1 MVELGRAQPRL
12 PLGEDLVVGHVH
24 AREAADTEGSSLSP
38 RIKRRIRTKTS
49 LAEIERKERGRTSVP
64 GPPRLR
70 SLISDAAETPISEGS
85 LVPAST
91 PTSGPQRAHPYT
103 PVGNAVGSSSFE
115 MVPSARPR
123 AASDRGLN
131 DSADTIPIVRANSSP
146 SIIQVPTQVM
156 SPNLVA
162 GSASSAHPV
171 GSGDTEA
178 GVQAILQQWQ
188 EVKTEHGTV
197 ERTYTQ
203 CAQQWPLASHVK
215 LESMESAIHI
225 LRQACE
231 YLHEG
236 MVRLGS
242 LTEQKCDT
250 GMVHQVVSDV
260 MTNLQQFQSECTE
273 GSRKV
278 EQVTSRVN
286 EIVGELVNARKRI
299 EGLERRIG
307 IESQQHDSEMREL
320 RAGHER
326 QVAEIGVLSQCVN
339 EYQADIQL
347 RDNETFEMKELIFE
361 LGVRMDEFHKEVN
374 KAREAPEREAT
385 NISELQAQ
393 MGTFQHDFR
402 RALDQVEALER
413 KVQEGDQRVSQLQQE
428 ISVYKREPQPE
439 RHQGISDEIQRG
451 IEDRLAKIEGRLTR
465 YQQQA
470 SGWQEDSV
478 RDFQA
483 VEAYMD
489 RIHKM
494 IQELHQTG
502 ASQPTSKRAR
512 LTRLTAAAMKGD
524 LRVEVE
530 ESDTFRVGEVVVL
543 GEREAKMVVGKGSLI
558 FRFPIEGDYPEG
570 TVIRPLADDEFL
582 QAEGDRLCVYRRGTD
597 DDVHYVCR
605 VDLIE
610 RALPERASEGDE
622 AQDHAYGD
630 LELDARIQRI
640 IDAREASQSQGGA
653 VSGVMPPPARQAPMG
668 RGPFSNLPPELPAF
682 GQGLRG
688 SASRGED
695 QRDDAGRHPEESGV
709 QERHGTS
716 QRRVKQEDEESSPL
730 DDYFCKGMDTSGPA
744 AWATVL
750 QDMTEGNLPDVG
762 QVNAREGVREEKW
775 VALDLRTIKF
785 PPTQTSSVRRATLIQ
800 NFEADFIRAMGII
813 SPAAALYAQAAI
825 AGVQQDLPVYR
836 KRDDRTT
843 ARDWTKRL
851 PEERW
856 HSRAE
861 AVVNLQLQQIGIS
874 QECWDLA
881 RMLRHNPPVRLIL
894 MTAYHRLLPARSRE
908 EDDLHQYVKDPVAG
922 DQGAVSTFQKL
933 QLWKGAAR
941 RLRQMGGTLPGVTTL
956 MSAFD
961 KILAAFNLGNA
972 RGNWFYQTERN
983 KMPMDDV
990 SPEEAAL
997 FFHTVE
1003 VNLNQTTTV
1012 TGWLPHTAKA
1022 HAVDARPKSRPKA
1035 KAAATPEG
1043 AKSTSAPSTPL
1054 RSEGPAP
1061 PRESTAAS
1069 AQKESPGKGKGKT
1082 DPDQA
1087 AKIAANKKGQQCI
1100 RFFRGNCT
1108 RGEACQYGHI
1118 LGTDGKPLKIAPELL
1133 ARYDRFNASKKG
1145 KGKGSFETQMLL
1157 LNAVDC
1163 ADVRCYCL
1171 LDTGANALVVPK
1183 RKGMTGAE
1191 AQCTV
1196 PGGKVVS
1203 GMVVQVVA
1211 CDGED
1216 YHAVAIEGA
1225 TPLMPLSWLLLLAG
1239 WKYIPEVEKGKIRV
1253 QVQSPEG
1260 REVELTEKSKMHYMD
1275 QETFWAVMADIWK
1288 RNGPG
1293 SGMTASQF
1301 RDSLLAREAPSDLN
1315 AVSLARPASI
1325 RFLEM
1330 KGGRR
1335 VYMKKIIDV
1344 QQAIQ
1349 KMSWPYQ
1356 NNRASIAGGSRALF
1370 LGAQTNR
1377 GLQQGCVV
1385 KRTFQERYQEVLLK
1399 VHALAASCSKE
1410 LPYLGIYVT
1419 QLSAGQGLNRHKDYR
1434 NHEEYLNYTIN
1445 FGQYEGGHLEM
1456 LRNDEWQSC
1465 AVPLVWTEF
1474 TADIIEH
1481 RVREVT
1487 KGERFSVT
1495 LFTPSHLERLS
1506 DRDWMNLESKGF
1518 PVHLYAGRAS
1528 EVSKAPP
1535 EGPILEVEP
1544 DEATISEKQAQV
1556 ATVDTS
1562 VSALETGPGRVEKVD
1577 EALSQLTDQIPRPY
1591 AVSSGSTGCSLQQLA
1606 LLTREFNSAM
1616 GLPEGTSLKI
1626 VSYERG
1632 QQYGRMLL
1640 EEVREIEEAIKSG
1653 VAHDVLAE
1661 LADVLYLTLNL
1672 AQECGMQDW
1681 MEDAFLTKHS
1691 DNMRKQHDSVTHVS
1705 WTRTAHAR
1713 ACNCTEDSLNFTVS
1727 RTNGGK
1733 WLLYSHGKLV
1743 KPYDYVPSDYS
1754 QLLHQTRKGEP
1765 DMGSDHPERASC
1777 TGHTSGQDPSQFT
1790 FANVGIQVSLCDSAP
1805 KGDMEPRGQHGWQPA
1820 LMTSMMWL
1828 SNVVGEY
1835 LTKLSQP
1842 PEVAPVSLPR
1852 LIDDPVSTLEQTM
1865 VDLRI
1870 AQEARE
1876 TSGVLK
1882 HIGLLMYYSVMM
1894 ATSMRLHPYLSS
1906 TFLWIH
1912 EWQLSK
1918 IYDDF
1923 EPAESAWEMLKDV
1936 TMKEVKGGFVVL
1948 SNQSLKV
1955 LGDYALDDKADVAMM
1970 TPVESL
1976 LGMIP
1981 AQVSLPYT
1989 GLQVKQDPGRG
2000 SMSQETGETKV
2011 SSATVSTL

>member
-1 MVELGRAQPRL
+1 M
-12 PLGEDLVVGHVH
+12 
-24 AREAADTEGSSLSP
+24 
-38 RIKRRIRTKTS
+38 
-49 LAEIERKERGRTSVP
+49 
-64 GPPRLR
+64 
-70 SLISDAAETPISEGS
+70 
-85 LVPAST
+85 
-91 PTSGPQRAHPYT
+91 
-103 PVGNAVGSSSFE
+103 GSSSFE
-115 MVPSARPR
+115 MVPSARAR
-123 AASDRGLN
+123 AASDRGY
-131 DSADTIPIVRANSSP
+131 DESTETIPIVRASSSP

-162 GSASSAHPV
+162 GSASSAQPL
-171 GSGDTEA
+171 GSGTDTEA

-188 EVKTEHGTV
+188 EVKTEQGTV

-203 CAQQWPLASHVK
+203 CAQTWPLASHVK

-225 LRQACE
+225 LRQACD

-236 MVRLGS
+236 MTKLGS
-242 LTEQKCDT
+242 LTEQKCDA
-250 GMVHQVVSDV
+250 GMVHQVVSELL
-260 MTNLQQFQSECTE
+260 TNLHQLQSDCAE
-273 GSRKV
+273 GSRKT
-278 EQVTSRVN
+278 EQVMARIN
-286 EIVGELVNARKRI
+286 EIVGELANARKRI

-307 IESQQHDSEMREL
+307 IESQQQEAEMREL
-320 RAGHER
+320 RAAHEQHAVDLR
-326 QVAEIGVLSQCVN
+326 VLIHNAS
-339 EYQADIQL
+339 EYQADLQA
-347 RDNETFEMKELIFE
+347 RDHETVEMKELIFN
-361 LGVRMDEFHKEVN
+361 LGVDMDDIREELKR
-374 KAREAPEREAT
+374 AREAPEKET
-385 NISELQAQ
+385 LDVSEYQVQ
-393 MGTFQHDFR
+393 MGAFRHD
-402 RALDQVEALER
+402 LGKGLQQVETLER
-413 KVQEGDQRVSQLQQE
+413 KVREGEQRVAQLQQE
-428 ISVYKREPQPE
+428 LRVCKREPQPE
-439 RHQGISDEIQRG
+439 GHPGISDEFQRG
-451 IEDRLAKIEGRLTR
+451 IEDRLAKIEGRLIR
-465 YQQQA
+465 QQQQT

-489 RIHKM
+489 RVHKM
-494 IQELHQTG
+494 IQEVLHAG
-502 ASQPTSKRAR
+502 ASQSAPKQPR
-512 LTRLTAAAMKGD
+512 LTRLTAAAVKGD

-530 ESDTFRVGEVVVL
+530 AQDAFHVGEVVIL
-543 GEREAKMVVGKGSLI
+543 GEQEAKMVIGKGSLI
-558 FRFPIEGDYPEG
+558 FRFPIEGNYPEG

-582 QAEGDRLCVYRRGTD
+582 QAEGDRLCVYRRGSD

-610 RALPERASEGDE
+610 RASPERASEGDE

-640 IDAREASQSQGGA
+640 IEAREAPLSQGGA
-653 VSGVMPPPARQAPMG
+653 ISGVMPPPARQAPRG
-668 RGPFSNLPPELPAF
+668 RVPFIEVPPELPVF

-688 SASRGED
+688 STSREED
-695 QRDDAGRHPEESGV
+695 QRNDAGRHSDETGA
-709 QERHGTS
+709 QERNGTS
-716 QRRVKQEDEESSPL
+716 QWRVKQEDENSSPL

-750 QDMTEGNLPDVG
+750 QDMTEGSIPDVG

-775 VALDLRTIKF
+775 VVLDLRTTKF

-813 SPAAALYAQAAI
+813 SPAAALYAQAVI
-825 AGVQQDLPVYR
+825 AGVQKDLPVYR

-843 ARDWTKRL
+843 ARDWTRKL
-851 PEERW
+851 PEEQW

-861 AVVNLQLQQIGIS
+861 AVVNLQLQHIGIS
-874 QECWDLA
+874 QECWELA

-961 KILAAFNLGNA
+961 KILASFNLGNA

-983 KMPMDDV
+983 KMPMDDI
-990 SPEEAAL
+990 SPEEAAM
-997 FFHTVE
+997 FFYTVE

-1012 TGWLPHTAKA
+1012 TGWQPHAAKA
-1022 HAVDARPKSRPKA
+1022 HAVDAKPKAKPKA
-1035 KAAATPEG
+1035 KAATPPEG
-1043 AKSTSAPSTPL
+1043 AKSASTPSTPL

-1061 PRESTAAS
+1061 PREPNAAS

-1087 AKIAANKKGQQCI
+1087 AKMAANKKGQQCI

-1133 ARYDRFNASKKG
+1133 ARYDRYNAAKKG

-1171 LDTGANALVVPK
+1171 LDTGANALVIPK
-1183 RKGMTGAE
+1183 KKGMKGAE

-1239 WKYIPEVEKGKIRV
+1239 WKYLPEVDKGRV
-1253 QVQSPEG
+1253 RVMVQSPEG
-1260 REVELTEKSKMHYMD
+1260 KEVELTEKSKMHYMD

-1288 RNGPG
+1288 RNGSC

-1335 VYMKKIIDV
+1335 VYMKKIIDA

-1349 KMSWPYQ
+1349 RIVWPYQ
-1356 NNRASIAGGSRALF
+1356 NNRTSIAGGSRALF

-1385 KRTFQERYQEVLLK
+1385 KRTFQERYQEVLTK
-1399 VHALAASCSKE
+1399 VHALAAGCSKE

-1419 QLSAGQGLNRHKDYR
+1419 QLSEGQGLNKHRDYR

-1487 KGERFSVT
+1487 RGERFSVT

-1528 EVSKAPP
+1528 ASLKVQPEESVIGTEAGRATVCEEQTLDEV
-1535 EGPILEVEP
+1535 
-1544 DEATISEKQAQV
+1544 
-1556 ATVDTS
+1556 VDTS
-1562 VSALETGPGRVEKVD
+1562 IAALQTGPGRVEEVD
-1577 EALSQLTDQIPRPY
+1577 EALSQLVEQIPRPH

-1616 GLPEGTSLKI
+1616 GLPEGTSTKI
-1626 VSYERG
+1626 VDHERG

-1640 EEVREIEEAIKSG
+1640 EEVREVEEAIKTG
-1653 VAHDVLAE
+1653 IAHDVLAE
-1661 LADVLYLTLNL
+1661 LTDVLYLTLNL
-1672 AQECGMQDW
+1672 GQECGLQDW
-1681 MEDAFLTKHS
+1681 LEDAFLVKHS
-1691 DNMRKQHDSVTHVS
+1691 DNMRKQHDSVTHLS

-1713 ACNCTEDSLNFTVS
+1713 ACKCPEESLNFTVS
-1727 RTNGGK
+1727 RTSGGK

-1754 QLLHQTRKGEP
+1754 QLLNQTRKGEP
-1765 DMGSDHPERASC
+1765 EMGSDHPERASC
-1777 TGHTSGQDPSQFT
+1777 VGHTSGQDPSQFT
-1790 FANVGIQVSLCDSAP
+1790 FATVGIQVSMCDSTP
-1805 KGDMEPRGQHGWQPA
+1805 KGDTDRRGQHGWQPA

-1842 PEVAPVSLPR
+1842 PEVAPIVLPR
-1852 LIDDPVSTLEQTM
+1852 LIDDPVTTLEQT
-1865 VDLRI
+1865 VIDLRI

-1894 ATSMRLHPYLSS
+1894 AMTMRLHPYLSS

-1936 TMKEVKGGFVVL
+1936 TMKEVKGGYVVL
-1948 SNQSLKV
+1948 SNQSLKI
-1955 LGDYALDDKADVAMM
+1955 LGEYALDDKADVVLM
-1970 TPVESL
+1970 TPMESL
-1976 LGMIP
+1976 LGMVP
-1981 AQVSLPYT
+1981 GQVSLPYT
-1989 GLQVKQDPGRG
+1989 GLQAKRDPGKG
-2000 SMSQETGETKV
+2000 SVPQETGETKV
-2011 SSATVSTL
+2011 SPSTSSTL